1 MFSNLFKPGG
11 APDYLIILVT
21 FFLVIF
27 GLVMVASASSE
38 LAQKNF
44 GDSYFYL
51 KHQIYYGLSI
61 GLVGFFFASK
71 IYYKNYQKIAV
82 PLLIFTIVGL
92 ILVFTPLGVKA
103 GGASRWLQFGPLIFQ
118 PSEILK
124 ITFVAYL
131 AAWLSGNE
139 ARKTG
144 FWGGFV
150 PFLVIC
156 GLVAALLILQPSTS
170 VVAILMFTALGLYFI
185 SGARLSYI
193 FGAIILGIMALA
205 LIAYSSPY
213 RWQRIVGFL
222 NPQEN
227 TQGTTYHI
235 NQSLIAIGS
244 GGIFGVGYGQSTT
257 KILYLPEPIGDSIFA
272 VIGEEFGFV
281 GAMVLV
287 AAFLALVIRGFILS
301 RRIYDGFGQ
310 LLLVGFS
317 FLIGIQAFVHIGAI
331 SGLIPLTGIP
341 LPYISYGGT
350 ALAVFM
356 TISGI
361 MVNISKYTSINNS

>member
-1 MFSNLFKPGG
+1 MLSNLFKPGG
-11 APDYLIILVT
+11 TPDYLIILVT

-51 KHQIYYGLSI
+51 KHQITYGLLI
-61 GLVGFFFASK
+61 GLAGFFVTSK
-71 IYYKNYQKIAV
+71 IYYKNYKKIAV
-82 PLLIFTIVGL
+82 PLLMLTIVGL
-92 ILVFTPLGVKA
+92 VLVFTPLGVAA
-103 GGASRWLQFGPLIFQ
+103 GGASRWLKFGPLIFQ

-124 ITFVAYL
+124 ITFVVYL

-139 ARKTG
+139 TRKSS

-150 PFLVIC
+150 PFLIIG

-170 VVAILMFTALGLYFI
+170 VVAILLLTALCLYFV

-193 FGAIILGIMALA
+193 FGAIFLGIVALT
-205 LIAYSSPY
+205 LVAYASPY
-213 RWQRIVGFL
+213 RWQRIIGFL

-227 TQGTTYHI
+227 TQSSTYHI

-272 VIGEEFGFV
+272 VIGEEFGLV
-281 GAMVLV
+281 GGMVLV
-287 AAFLALVIRGFILS
+287 TAFLTLVLRGLILS
-301 RRIYDGFGQ
+301 RKIYDGFGQ

-317 FLIGIQAFVHIGAI
+317 FLIGFQAFVHIGAI

-356 TISGI
+356 SISGI
-361 MVNISKYTSINNS
+361 MVNISKYANN